1 MFLYRLKNCVD
12 WQTIH
17 AYFIE
22 KQVNQVKQAV
32 LIDSEFITL
41 GKLLKHI
48 DVISSGGMAKWYLA
62 EHTVLLDNEIENRR
76 GKKIYPGSVV
86 EIPEVGSF
94 FVQSEKVMTEEEL

>member
-1 MFLYRLKNCVD
+1 M
-12 WQTIH
+12 
-17 AYFIE
+17 
-22 KQVNQVKQAV
+22 KQAV

-94 FVQSEKVMTEEEL
+94 FVQSEKVTTEEEL